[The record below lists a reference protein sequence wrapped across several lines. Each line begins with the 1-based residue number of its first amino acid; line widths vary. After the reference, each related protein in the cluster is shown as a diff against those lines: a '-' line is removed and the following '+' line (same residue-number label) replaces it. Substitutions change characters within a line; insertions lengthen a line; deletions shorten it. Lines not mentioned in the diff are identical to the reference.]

1 MFEYKVKITRVVDG
15 DTVDADIDLGFDIIY
30 RDRIRLM
37 GIDTPESRTSN
48 KQEKILG
55 KASKEKLKELCTS
68 NKGNIVL
75 RTSKEGKGKFGRILG
90 YLFTEG
96 SNVLYNDILVTEGHA
111 RPYFGGSKDEM
122 GEWTKEE
129 GCSCGGKWKSKSQEN
144 RCTGEWFR
152 WTKEG
157 YVNFNA

>member
-1 MFEYKVKITRVVDG
+1 M
-15 DTVDADIDLGFDIIY
+15 
-30 RDRIRLM
+30 
-37 GIDTPESRTSN
+37 
-48 KQEKILG
+48 
-55 KASKEKLKELCTS
+55 
-68 NKGNIVL
+68 

-96 SNVLYNDILVTEGHA
+96 SNVMYNEILVAEGHA

-157 YVNFNA
+157 YVSFNA

>member
-1 MFEYKVKITRVVDG
+1 MFEYKVIIRRVVDG
-15 DTVDADIDLGFDIIY
+15 DTVDVDIDLGFKMWI
-30 RDRIRLM
+30 RDETVRLM

-55 KASKEKLKELCTS
+55 KASKEKLKELCAT

-75 RTSKEGKGKFGRILG
+75 RTSKQGKGKFGRILG

-96 SNVLYNDILVTEGHA
+96 SQVTYNDILVAEGHA
-111 RPYFGGSKDEM
+111 RPYFGGGKDEM

-129 GCSCGGKWKSKSQEN
+129 GCNCRAKKAMSK
-144 RCTGEWFR
+144 CTGTWYR
-152 WTKEG
+152 WTKNG
-157 YVNFNA
+157 YVDFG